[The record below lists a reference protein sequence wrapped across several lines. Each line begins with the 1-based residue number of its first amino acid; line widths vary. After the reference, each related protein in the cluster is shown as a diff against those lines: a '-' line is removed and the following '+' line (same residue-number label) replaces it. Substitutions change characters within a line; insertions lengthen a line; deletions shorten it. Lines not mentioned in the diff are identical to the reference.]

1 MPYQASTDV
10 LVAGSGA
17 SGLMAAYHAHRSGAR
32 VLLLT
37 GSGGASSRISSLN
50 CALGYTDNDTPADL
64 VQDMLRAGGDVNHR
78 ELLGAL
84 THRIGAEIRHL
95 AALGVPFVRS
105 GDGRLARRQATGSS
119 WTRAVYTGQMVGAD
133 VCRCVL
139 AEIEGDEGRRV
150 SMVRGGVLV
159 DLDVTDGQ
167 ITGALAYDRRRRSYL
182 RVSAGAVVLAT
193 GGAGHLFGAT
203 TNPRGSQA
211 LGYALALEAG
221 AELVDMEFVS
231 FEPFVLSAPPEARG
245 QNLPTTVLKSGA
257 RLLNGEEAEFL
268 DTTSAP
274 TKDVICRAML
284 HEIRAGQGTESGSVY
299 FDLRAVAP
307 AVIQQYPHLIK
318 ALRARPGRL
327 GPGVLEIFPA
337 QHYMDGGVRIDATL
351 ATSVPGLY
359 AVGEVSGGA
368 HGANRLAGA
377 GGLEAV
383 AGGAIA
389 GEAAA
394 VHARGR
400 PPAHRAERRPT
411 ADWVIQP
418 DAAALARIHRALD
431 SGCGILRSGP
441 ELEKSVAV
449 IRDVLAI
456 TRDGHGAGPTRRS
469 ALVALAVARSA
480 LAREDSRG
488 DHFRTDWPV
497 RDDRKWLGNVMVSLG
512 DVADLTVRFEPSGR
526 LIPPTTQGLPPA
538 TPDPKQRPAPQPTAL
553 RQ

>member
-1 MPYQASTDV
+1 MPEQASTDV
-10 LVAGSGA
+10 LVAGGGA
-17 SGLMAAYHAHRSGAR
+17 SGLMAAYRARQSGAR
-32 VLLLT
+32 VMLLT

-50 CALGYTDNDTPADL
+50 CALGYGDNDTPADL
-64 VQDMLRAGGDVNHR
+64 ARDMLRAGGDVNNR
-78 ELLGAL
+78 GLLAAL
-84 THRIGAEIRHL
+84 THQIGAEIRHL
-95 AALGVPFVRS
+95 TTLGVPFVRS
-105 GDGRLARRQATGSS
+105 DDGRLARRQATGSS
-119 WTRAVYTGQMVGAD
+119 WTRAVYTEQMVGAD
-133 VCRCVL
+133 VCRRVL
-139 AEIEGDEGRRV
+139 AEIEGHGAGGV
-150 SMVRGGVLV
+150 SVVKGGVLA
-159 DLDVTDGQ
+159 DLDVADGQ
-167 ITGALAYDRRRRSYL
+167 ITGALAYDRRRRSHL

-211 LGYALALEAG
+211 SGYALALEAG

-245 QNLPTTVLKSGA
+245 QNLPTTVLRSGA
-257 RLLNGEEAEFL
+257 RLLNGAEAEFL
-268 DTTSAP
+268 DTVSAP

-284 HEIRAGQGTESGSVY
+284 REIRAGRGTESGSIY

-318 ALRARPGRL
+318 ALKARPGRL

-394 VHARGR
+394 EHARGR
-400 PPAHRAERRPT
+400 PRGRRDQWRPAREWP
-411 ADWVIQP
+411 IQP
-418 DAAALARIHRALD
+418 EAAALARIHQALD
-431 SGCGILRSGP
+431 SGCGILRSGT
-441 ELEKSVAV
+441 ELEKSVA
-449 IRDVLAI
+449 AI
-456 TRDGHGAGPTRRS
+456 QDSLVPARHTGRGAPTRRS

-488 DHFRTDWPV
+488 DHFRTDWPG
-497 RDDRKWLGNVMVSLG
+497 RDDRKWLGNVVVSLRG
-512 DVADLTVRFEPSGR
+512 VADLAVRFEPADR
-526 LIPPTTQGLPPA
+526 LVPPA
-538 TPDPKQRPAPQPTAL
+538 AVCP
-553 RQ
+553 

>member
-1 MPYQASTDV
+1 MPEQASTDV
-10 LVAGSGA
+10 LVAGGGA
-17 SGLMAAYHAHRSGAR
+17 SGLMAAYRAYQSGAR

-50 CALGYTDNDTPADL
+50 CALGYADNDTPADL
-64 VQDMLRAGGDVNHR
+64 VRDMLRAGGDVNNR
-78 ELLGAL
+78 ELLAAL

-95 AALGVPFVRS
+95 TALGVPFIRS
-105 GDGRLARRQATGSS
+105 DDGRLGRRQATGSS
-119 WTRAVYTGQMVGAD
+119 WTRAVYTEQMVGAD

-139 AEIEGDEGRRV
+139 AEIERDDAGSRV
-150 SMVRGGVLV
+150 SVVKGGVLV
-159 DLDVTDGQ
+159 GLDVTDGQ
-167 ITGALAYDRRRRSYL
+167 ITGALAYDRRRRSPL

-211 LGYALALEAG
+211 SGFALALEAG

-245 QNLPTTVLKSGA
+245 QNLPTTVLRSGA
-257 RLLNGEEAEFL
+257 RLLNGAEAEFL
-268 DTTSAP
+268 DTASAP

-284 HEIRAGQGTESGSVY
+284 HEIRAGRGTESGSIY

-318 ALRARPGRL
+318 ALKTRPGRL
-327 GPGVLEIFPA
+327 GPGVLEILPA

-389 GEAAA
+389 GETAAE
-394 VHARGR
+394 HARGR
-400 PPAHRAERRPT
+400 PQGHRDQHRPAGEWP
-411 ADWVIQP
+411 IQP
-418 DAAALARIHRALD
+418 DAAALARIHQALD
-431 SGCGILRSGP
+431 SGCGILRSGT
-441 ELEKSVAV
+441 ELERSVAAIQDSLV
-449 IRDVLAI
+449 MARD
-456 TRDGHGAGPTRRS
+456 AGPGTPTWRS

-488 DHFRTDWPV
+488 DHFRTDWPG
-497 RDDRKWLGNVMVSLG
+497 RDDRQWLGNVVVSLRDAG
-512 DVADLTVRFEPSGR
+512 DLAVRFEPAHS
-526 LIPPTTQGLPPA
+526 LAPPTA
-538 TPDPKQRPAPQPTAL
+538 RC
-553 RQ
+553 

>member
-1 MPYQASTDV
+1 MPDHASTDV
-10 LVAGSGA
+10 LIAGGGA
-17 SGLMAAYHAHRSGAR
+17 SGLMAAYRAHLAGAR

-50 CALGYTDNDTPADL
+50 CALGYAENDTPADL
-64 VQDMLRAGGDVNHR
+64 TRDMLRAGGDVNNR
-78 ELLGAL
+78 RLLAAL
-84 THRIGAEIRHL
+84 THRIGDEIRHL
-95 AALGVPFVRS
+95 TTLGVPFVRS
-105 GDGRLARRQATGSS
+105 GGGRLARRQATGSS
-119 WTRAVYTGQMVGAD
+119 WSRAVYTERMVGAD

-139 AEIEGDEGRRV
+139 AEMERQQADRLSIV
-150 SMVRGGVLV
+150 KSGVLV
-159 DLDVTDGQ
+159 DLEVTDAQ

-182 RVSAGAVVLAT
+182 HVSAGAVVLAT

-211 LGYALALEAG
+211 SGYALALEAG

-245 QNLPTTVLKSGA
+245 QNLPTTVLRSGA

-268 DTTSAP
+268 DTASGP

-284 HEIRAGQGTESGSVY
+284 REVRAGRGTESGSVY

-307 AVIQQYPHLIK
+307 SVVGQYPHLIK
-318 ALRARPGRL
+318 ALKARPGRL
-327 GPGVLEIFPA
+327 GPGVLEILPA

-351 ATSVPGLY
+351 STSVPGLY

-394 VHARGR
+394 EHAR
-400 PPAHRAERRPT
+400 RRP
-411 ADWVIQP
+411 AGRDGNQRPDRELASQP
-418 DAAALARIHRALD
+418 DRAALARIHDALD
-431 SGCGILRSGP
+431 TGCGILRSGA
-441 ELEKSVAV
+441 ELETAVAAIRESLV
-449 IRDVLAI
+449 IAPCS
-456 TRDGHGAGPTRRS
+456 GSGAATRRR

-488 DHFRTDWPV
+488 DHFRTDWPR
-497 RDDRKWLGNVMVSLG
+497 RDDQRWLGNVVVSLNG
-512 DVADLTVRFEPSGR
+512 VADLAVRFEPAPA
-526 LIPPTTQGLPPA
+526 LAPPT
-538 TPDPKQRPAPQPTAL
+538 APGS
-553 RQ
+553 

>member
-1 MPYQASTDV
+1 MPDHTSTDV

-17 SGLMAAYHAHRSGAR
+17 SGLMAAYRAHQSGAR

-50 CALGYTDNDTPADL
+50 CALGYADNDTPADL
-64 VQDMLRAGGDVNHR
+64 VQDMLRAGGDVNNR
-78 ELLGAL
+78 ELLAAL
-84 THRIGAEIRHL
+84 THRIGGEIRHL

-105 GDGRLARRQATGSS
+105 GDGQLARRQATGSS
-119 WTRAVYTGQMVGAD
+119 WTRAVYTEQMVGAD
-133 VCRCVL
+133 VCRCLL
-139 AEIEGDEGRRV
+139 AELERDQARPV
-150 SMVRGGVLV
+150 SIVKGGVLA
-159 DLDVTDGQ
+159 DLELADGQ
-167 ITGALAYDRRRRSYL
+167 TTGALVYDRRRRAYL

-211 LGYALALEAG
+211 AGYALALDAG

-245 QNLPTTVLKSGA
+245 QNLPTTVLRSGA
-257 RLLNGEEAEFL
+257 RLLNGAEAEFL
-268 DTTSAP
+268 DTASWP

-284 HEIRAGQGTESGSVY
+284 HEIQAGRGTESGSIY

-318 ALRARPGRL
+318 ALKARPGRL

-394 VHARGR
+394 EHARGR
-400 PPAHRAERRPT
+400 PPGRRDQRP
-411 ADWVIQP
+411 ARDWPIQP
-418 DAAALARIHRALD
+418 DAAALARIQQALD

-441 ELEKSVAV
+441 DLQRSVAA
-449 IRDVLAI
+449 IQDVLVRSRD
-456 TRDGHGAGPTRRS
+456 TRGGPTRRS

-488 DHFRTDWPV
+488 DHFRTDWPD
-497 RDDRKWLGNVMVSLG
+497 RDDRNWLGSVVVSLG
-512 DVADLTVRFEPSGR
+512 DVADLTVRFEPAGT
-526 LIPPTTQGLPPA
+526 LAPPA
-538 TPDPKQRPAPQPTAL
+538 AL
-553 RQ
+553 PS

>member
-1 MPYQASTDV
+1 MPEQASTDV
-10 LVAGSGA
+10 LVAGGGA
-17 SGLMAAYHAHRSGAR
+17 SGLMAAYRARQSGAR

-50 CALGYTDNDTPADL
+50 CALGYEDNDTAADL
-64 VQDMLRAGGDVNHR
+64 VQDMLRAGGDVNNR
-78 ELLGAL
+78 GLLAAL
-84 THRIGAEIRHL
+84 TDRIGAEIRHL
-95 AALGVPFVRS
+95 TTLGVPFVRS
-105 GDGRLARRQATGSS
+105 DDGQLARRQATGSS
-119 WTRAVYTGQMVGAD
+119 WTRAVYTEQMVGAD

-139 AEIEGDEGRRV
+139 ADIEGHDAGRV
-150 SMVRGGVLV
+150 SVVKGAVLA

-167 ITGALAYDRRRRSYL
+167 ITGALAYDRRRRSHL

-211 LGYALALEAG
+211 SGYALALEAG

-245 QNLPTTVLKSGA
+245 QNLPTTVLRSGA
-257 RLLNGEEAEFL
+257 RLLNGAEAEFL
-268 DTTSAP
+268 DTVSAP

-284 HEIRAGQGTESGSVY
+284 REIRAGRGTQSGSIY

-318 ALRARPGRL
+318 ALKARPGRL

-394 VHARGR
+394 EHARGR
-400 PPAHRAERRPT
+400 PRGRPGQWRS
-411 ADWVIQP
+411 AREWPIQP
-418 DAAALARIHRALD
+418 EAAALARIHQALD
-431 SGCGILRSGP
+431 SGCGILRSGT
-441 ELEKSVAV
+441 ELEKSVA
-449 IRDVLAI
+449 AI
-456 TRDGHGAGPTRRS
+456 QDSLVMARETDRGGPARRS
-469 ALVALAVARSA
+469 AIVALAVARSA

-488 DHFRTDWPV
+488 DHFRTDWPG
-497 RDDRKWLGNVMVSLG
+497 RDDRKWLGNIVVSLR
-512 DVADLTVRFEPSGR
+512 DDAADLAVRFEPAES
-526 LIPPTTQGLPPA
+526 LVPPA
-538 TPDPKQRPAPQPTAL
+538 AR
-553 RQ
+553 RS

>member
-1 MPYQASTDV
+1 MPEQASTDV

-17 SGLMAAYHAHRSGAR
+17 SGLMAAYRAQQSGAH

-37 GSGGASSRISSLN
+37 GSGGASARISSLN
-50 CALGYTDNDTPADL
+50 CALGYAANDTPADL
-64 VQDMLRAGGDVNHR
+64 AQDMLRAGGDVNNR
-78 ELLGAL
+78 ALLGAL
-84 THRIGAEIRHL
+84 THRIGTEIRHL
-95 AALGVPFVRS
+95 AALGVPFEHS
-105 GDGRLARRQATGSS
+105 ADGRLARRQATGSS
-119 WTRAVYTGQMVGAD
+119 WTRAVYTQQMVGAD

-139 AEIEGDEGRRV
+139 AEIGRQEGRPV
-150 SMVRGGVLV
+150 SVVKGGVLV
-159 DLDVTDGQ
+159 DLDITDDQ

-193 GGAGHLFGAT
+193 GGAGHLFGGT

-211 LGYALALEAG
+211 AGYALALEAG

-245 QNLPTTVLKSGA
+245 QNLPTTVLRSGA
-257 RLLNGEEAEFL
+257 RLLNGAEAEFL
-268 DTTSAP
+268 DTASAP

-284 HEIRAGQGTESGSVY
+284 HEIRAGRGTESGSVY
-299 FDLRAVAP
+299 FDLRSVPP

-318 ALRARPGRL
+318 ALKARPGRL

-383 AGGAIA
+383 AGGALA

-394 VHARGR
+394 EHARGTPR
-400 PPAHRAERRPT
+400 GQRDQRQRAR
-411 ADWVIQP
+411 DWAIQP

-441 ELEKSVAV
+441 ELARSVAA
-449 IRDVLAI
+449 IQDTLA
-456 TRDGHGAGPTRRS
+456 RAQDGHGGRPTRRT

-488 DHFRTDWPV
+488 DHFRTDWPD
-497 RDDRKWLGNVMVSLG
+497 RDDTKWLGNIVVSLG
-512 DVADLTVRFEPSGR
+512 DVADLTVRFEPAGS
-526 LIPPTTQGLPPA
+526 LA
-538 TPDPKQRPAPQPTAL
+538 RPAHVHS
-553 RQ
+553 